1 MARRLREAE
10 GESAEARIEIVPLI
24 DIMFFLLATF
34 ILATLGMSAAGALA
48 PVRLPEAGTVRAGP
62 TAAAAVAVDAAGT
75 LYLEGKPVGRNELVA
90 ALAARR
96 REDPALRALV
106 QADARAPF
114 AAVSRALDA
123 ASEAGVREVSF
134 AAEAAGR

>member
-10 GESAEARIEIVPLI
+10 GGASEARIEIVPLI

-48 PVRLPEAGTVRAGP
+48 PVKLPEAGAVEPGP
-62 TAAAAVAVDAAGT
+62 VAAAAVAVDAAGG
-75 LYLEGKPVGRNELVA
+75 LLLDGKPVGRNELVA
-90 ALAARR
+90 ALAGRR
-96 REDPALRALV
+96 REDPGLRALV

-114 AAVSRALDA
+114 AAVSRALEA
-123 ASEAGVREVSF
+123 VSEAGVREVSF
-134 AAEAAGR
+134 AAEAAGP

>member
-1 MARRLREAE
+1 MARHLREAE
-10 GESAEARIEIVPLI
+10 GEGAEARIEIVPLI

-48 PVRLPEAGTVRAGP
+48 PVDLPEAGATQPSTPG
-62 TAAAAVAVDAAGT
+62 AAALAVDAGGG
-75 LYLEGKPVGRNELVA
+75 LSLEGRALGRNELVA

-96 REDPALRALV
+96 KADPGLRVVV

-114 AAVSRALDA
+114 ASVSRALEA
-123 ASEAGVREVSF
+123 VGEAGVREVSF

>member
-10 GESAEARIEIVPLI
+10 SERAEARIEIVPLI

-48 PVRLPEAGTVRAGP
+48 PVKLPEAGKTQAGP
-62 TAAAAVAVDAAGT
+62 TTAAT
-75 LYLEGKPVGRNELVA
+75 LAISASGDLLLEGSPVGRNELVG
-90 ALAARR
+90 ALATRHQA
-96 REDPALRALV
+96 DPRLRVLV

-114 AAVSRALDA
+114 AAVSRALEA
-123 ASEAGVREVSF
+123 VSEAGVREVSF
-134 AAEAAGR
+134 AAEPKGP

>member
-10 GESAEARIEIVPLI
+10 SERAEARIEIVPLI

-48 PVRLPEAGTVRAGP
+48 PVKLPEAGKTQAGP
-62 TAAAAVAVDAAGT
+62 MRAATLAVSASGD
-75 LYLEGKPVGRNELVA
+75 LLLEGSPVGRNELVG
-90 ALAARR
+90 ALASRHQA
-96 REDPALRALV
+96 EPGLRVLV

-114 AAVSRALDA
+114 AAVSRALEA
-123 ASEAGVREVSF
+123 LSEAGVREVSF
-134 AAEAAGR
+134 AAEPKGP

>member
-10 GESAEARIEIVPLI
+10 GEATEARIEIVPLI

-48 PVRLPEAGTVRAGP
+48 PVRLPSAGAVEASP
-62 TAAAAVAVDAAGT
+62 AAAATVAVDAEGG
-75 LYLEGKPVGRNELVA
+75 LSLEGRPVGRNELAA
-90 ALAARR
+90 ALAERR
-96 REDPALRALV
+96 RSDAGLRVLV

-114 AAVSRALDA
+114 AAVSRALEA
-123 ASEAGVREVSF
+123 ASEAGVGEVSF
-134 AAEAAGR
+134 AAEAAGP

>member
-1 MARRLREAE
+1 MARRLRETEADRP
-10 GESAEARIEIVPLI
+10 EARIEIVPLI

-48 PVRLPEAGTVRAGP
+48 PVQLPTAGAVQAGP
-62 TAAAAVAVDAAGT
+62 AAAAAVAVDADGG
-75 LYLEGKPVGRNELVA
+75 LRLEGRPLGRNELA
-90 ALAARR
+90 TALAARR
-96 REDPALRALV
+96 REDAGLRVLV

-114 AAVSRALDA
+114 AAVSRALEA

-134 AAEAAGR
+134 AAEAASR